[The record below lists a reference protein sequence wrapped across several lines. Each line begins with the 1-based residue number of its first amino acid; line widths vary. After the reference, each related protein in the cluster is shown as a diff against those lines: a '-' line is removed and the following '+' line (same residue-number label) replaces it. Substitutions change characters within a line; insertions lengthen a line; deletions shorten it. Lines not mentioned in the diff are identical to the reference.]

1 MQQDV
6 IAPFWVFPMLLWATL
21 YWSDF
26 TYPFHQGIALF
37 AFLRFPQ
44 WINSS
49 LLPGALGCPWPGHS
63 PSDLPDV
70 LVCEPSENNRMKPGT
85 SPEHA
90 TRLPHLVISHV
101 PLWSVFHK
109 SLHPWLSLLSSSCE
123 AFFFFPYRDLA
134 LFFSVSLQN
143 LALGGKSQGIER
155 HLNTKSTSRQSSLW
169 KLLLGHLP
177 AYHIL
182 WLNSS
187 AFVLDISILTK
198 HKVTSSS
205 VKLSSS
211 LQGPLVFMPLLTS
224 LSASTSRVINSD
236 GSPSWPYKFL

>member
-37 AFLRFPQ
+37 AFLSFPQ

-85 SPEHA
+85 RASYASSPLGDFSRSPLECLSQIL
-90 TRLPHLVISHV
+90 TSMIV
-101 PLWSVFHK
+101 PTFLQLWNF
-109 SLHPWLSLLSSSCE
+109 L
-123 AFFFFPYRDLA
+123 FFLPYRDLA

-143 LALGGKSQGIER
+143 LALGGKSQGTER
-155 HLNTKSTSRQSSLW
+155 HLNTKSNSRQSSLW

-177 AYHIL
+177 AYQVL

-187 AFVLDISILTK
+187 AFVLDTSILTK

-205 VKLSSS
+205 VKRSSS
-211 LQGPLVFMPLLTS
+211 LHCPLVFMPLLTS
-224 LSASTSRVINSD
+224 LPASTSRVINSD